1 MKERIARALNRTLDT
16 IASDLLA
23 CIEEDH
29 ITADVAREVTADAD
43 RLEAYG
49 NDKEAVAAFR
59 EMSREEQDLIL
70 SDVFPDGSEWS

>member
-1 MKERIARALNRTLDT
+1 METRIARALNRTLDT

-29 ITADVAREVTADAD
+29 ITADEAREVTVDAD

-49 NDKEAVAAFR
+49 NDKEAVTAFR
-59 EMSREEQDLIL
+59 EMSREEQDRIL
-70 SDVFPDGSEWS
+70 ADVFPDGMTWC